1 MGWITEMVDGS
12 QHVYDLGPNLIETV
26 FKKADGTDRFAWDI
40 HSEWMDKGWGSR
52 PRDSYWAIA
61 HNNKLYLTI
70 AASWTF
76 VAHTDPSQHGSQLIQ
91 IRSNLIQSSIFNDTL
106 LNLLAEVIYK
116 RENNGI
122 VHVEPI
128 TIRYIPVRQP
138 IIDIIEIDLYNLL
151 GQRIQLKGGPTSIT
165 LNFKRP

>member
-1 MGWITEMVDGS
+1 M
-12 QHVYDLGPNLIETV
+12 
-26 FKKADGTDRFAWDI
+26 
-40 HSEWMDKGWGSR
+40 
-52 PRDSYWAIA
+52 
-61 HNNKLYLTI
+61 
-70 AASWTF
+70 
-76 VAHTDPSQHGSQLIQ
+76 IQ

-151 GQRIQLKGGPTSIT
+151 GQRIQPTSIT